1 MAKVLVVDDADS
13 VRLMLIRALE
23 DEHTVSQAANGFEAL
38 RIAEAEHP
46 EVIVMDLDMPVMD
59 GVEATRR
66 IKSSPHLAG
75 IKVLAITGQKNSENS
90 RLIRASCD
98 AFMEKPFRLAEL
110 REIVNRL
117 VREKSD

>member
-1 MAKVLVVDDADS
+1 MAKVLVVDDVES
-13 VRLMLIRALE
+13 VRRMLIRALE

-46 EVIVMDLDMPVMD
+46 DVIVMDLDMPVMD

-110 REIVNRL
+110 REMVYQL
-117 VREKSD
+117 LHEKR